1 MRQNALVPADLQ
13 VGVQPP
19 GHGRAEIMNLSTGK
33 YWDVPWTPIV
43 GCSPCSEGCEHCWAA
58 AMARRQEYFYLVT
71 NGAWNGQVRF
81 RPEVLEAPLHWRA
94 PKVVATCWM
103 GDIGYALQAHAMVHE
118 VARIFGVIAY
128 ACQHTYLVLTK
139 RPAALAAA
147 INAARFREVAEIQ
160 HEEFQERRMPLNG
173 QDLAKIPWPPKN
185 VFLGISAENQEN
197 LDKRLP
203 ELFRCGPG
211 WNYWVSFEPLL
222 GPIYSLFE
230 TDRGACYVCGHQRVA
245 SHVCGNSGI
254 KLSNVVLGG
263 ETGSGARPMEADWAR
278 RVRDDCAAAGIPYF
292 FKGWGQWAPH
302 RHGDGHRCQDKSP
315 CTKTDLEYCPRG
327 MADRLLD
334 GQQHNDLAWGKP

>member
-1 MRQNALVPADLQ
+1 
-13 VGVQPP
+13 
-19 GHGRAEIMNLSTGK
+19 
-33 YWDVPWTPIV
+33 
-43 GCSPCSEGCEHCWAA
+43 
-58 AMARRQEYFYLVT
+58 MARRQKYSDLAT
-71 NGAWNGQVRF
+71 AGRWNGQVRF
-81 RPEVLEAPLHWRA
+81 RPEVLDAPLDWRA
-94 PKVVATCWM
+94 PRVVAVDWM
-103 GDIGYALQAHAMVHE
+103 GDIGYALQAKAMVHQ
-118 VARIFGVIAY
+118 VARIFGVMAY

-160 HEEFQERRMPLNG
+160 HEEFQERRMPLNE
-173 QDLAKIPWPPKN
+173 QDLTKIPWPPKN
-185 VFLGISAENQEN
+185 VFLGTSAENQAM
-197 LDKRLP
+197 LDARLP

-211 WNYWVSFEPLL
+211 WKYWVSLEPLL
-222 GPIYSLFE
+222 GPIAFRWAAWEPLKHHP
-230 TDRGACYVCGHQRVA
+230 YVNNEYDGLRRLD
-245 SHVCGNSGI
+245 G
-254 KLSNVVLGG
+254 VVLGG
-263 ETGSGARPMEADWAR
+263 ETGPGARPMEADWAR